1 MKKMTEANVKD
12 ALAGE
17 SQAHIRY
24 LAFSAKA
31 ASEKMPNVAR
41 LFQATAFSEQVHATN
56 HLKTLT
62 GVGTTAENLGR
73 AIGGETFEIEE
84 MYTAYV
90 KVAEL
95 QGEKTALTFL
105 NYALAAEKVHAR
117 IYGKAKASVD
127 TGKDIEAVPVHVC
140 SVCGFTMEAAA
151 PDNCPVCGAPK
162 EKFVTF

>member
-1 MKKMTEANVKD
+1 MRKMTEVNVKD

-17 SQAHIRY
+17 SQAHIKY

-31 ASEKMPNVAR
+31 ASENLPNVAR
-41 LFQATAFSEQVHATN
+41 VFKATAYSEQVHATN

-62 GVGTTAENLGR
+62 GVGTTAENLGG
-73 AIGGETFEIEE
+73 AIGGENFEIEE
-84 MYTAYV
+84 MYPAYV

-140 SVCGFTMEAAA
+140 SVCGFTMEGDA
-151 PDNCPVCGAPK
+151 PDACPVCGAPK
-162 EKFVTF
+162 GKFITF